1 MTRASHVVLIAT
13 SLLLAAG
20 PVWGAGETQADLERQ
35 RADVQRAQESAG
47 READLAIQGVLQ
59 GTERDLEAKRQDLQR
74 RIRAWTENLQEPDQA
89 DLHAA
94 VREALDVARANGLDI
109 PRLTRIH
116 ELTKK
121 VIRTADFAVGAGPP
135 KPQFRDSWVPFVTE
149 SVVVAQRVS
158 DTLLWAIGED
168 RHLLDAQRRHNE
180 YRLNLTKRAMLA
192 YARALTASRDPLAPC
207 QPRDA
212 GTVPIRGQALPTV
225 GCPDPVV
232 EGLRAYLDAVRTI
245 QSADAPALLAEA
257 EQLVAEQQLV
267 SDVLGVV
274 PMVGDALDFYG
285 IASGEDMLSGQ
296 AVPLEV
302 RGMMAFFRALPL
314 IGKVA
319 PWALEQAA
327 KRSPVAKIVIES
339 MTYYVDEVAEI
350 SRVASRVYGQAAQE
364 AATVLADNA
373 ARRWGMT
380 FPQLRE
386 VAETL
391 KRLPP
396 WQLPA
401 MTPQQRA
408 AAAQALEE
416 RLKIGRQLREAA
428 MDRIAASSLPP
439 DVHRRY
445 LQRAKALTDA
455 VLEPLQGP
463 LSRRIAATNMVE
475 EHARAFAEVTRR
487 RKEVHVFRGVNPD
500 AARLIGLDWGTKPM
514 GVKPKS
520 AAARPI
526 AASIPVD
533 PRLNKLGT
541 EVEELREQ
549 LGRAQD
555 DTASLRARLAEAEKD
570 FVKGAADLKACFES
584 VPPCAKK
591 IPFPVGPGEKPLLF
605 AQDAASGKTVFVEE
619 VGPGQFRNVETGQ
632 AVVPHASPRPV
643 EILADPVTGRP
654 LTADY
659 DLLAF
664 GERGRHSSPT
674 YNKDTGYI
682 TRQQQ
687 EIVRDMNQAAQA
699 RGFRG
704 GNVVHHGAEAW
715 FPGSRA
721 SMADPPLT
729 VFDETGNILHIPRCD
744 DACMRRWCEAR
755 GLDPATVRPDP
766 QRLVKDYFHL
776 KRLQQINLDPN
787 PRWDWGFYN
796 ALDGWLPLLD
806 LSKVRRAAR

>member
-1 MTRASHVVLIAT
+1 MMRGRPAILIVA
-13 SLLLAAG
+13 SLLLVAAPIRG
-20 PVWGAGETQADLERQ
+20 GAETRVDLERQ
-35 RADVQRAQESAG
+35 RADLQRAQESAG
-47 READLAIQGVLQ
+47 RDADLALQGVLD
-59 GTERDLEAKRQDLQR
+59 GTQRDIEAKRQDLQR

-89 DLHAA
+89 ELHAA
-94 VREALDVARANGLDI
+94 VREALDVARATGLDVA
-109 PRLTRIH
+109 RLTRTY
-116 ELTKK
+116 ELTRK
-121 VIRTADFAVGAGPP
+121 VIRTADFAVGAGAP
-135 KPQFRDSWVPFVTE
+135 KPQFRDSWVPFVPETL
-149 SVVVAQRVS
+149 VVAQRVT
-158 DTLLWAIGED
+158 DTLLWAMGED

-192 YARALTASRDPLAPC
+192 YARALTASRDPSASCLP
-207 QPRDA
+207 QDA
-212 GTVPIRGQALPTV
+212 GTLTIRGQAVPTV
-225 GCPDPVV
+225 RCPDPVV
-232 EGLRAYLDAVRTI
+232 DGLRAYLDAVRTI

-267 SDVLGVV
+267 ADVLGVV
-274 PMVGDALDFYG
+274 PVVGDALDFYA

-296 AVPLEV
+296 AIPAEV
-302 RGMMAFFRALPL
+302 RGLMAFFRALPL

-327 KRSPVAKIVIES
+327 KRSPVAKVVIES
-339 MTYYVDEVAEI
+339 MTFYVDEVAEI
-350 SRVASRVYGQAAQE
+350 SRIAGRVYGQAAQD

-391 KRLPP
+391 KRLPA
-396 WQLPA
+396 WQLPS

-408 AAAQALEE
+408 VAAQALEE
-416 RLKIGRQLREAA
+416 RLRIGRQLREAA
-428 MDRIAASSLPP
+428 MDRIAAADLPP
-439 DVHRRY
+439 DVYRRY
-445 LQRAKALTDA
+445 LQRAQALTDA
-455 VLEPLQGP
+455 VLEPLQGS

-475 EHARAFAEVTRR
+475 EHARAFAEVARR
-487 RKEVHVFRGVNPD
+487 RKQVYVFRPVNAD
-500 AARLIGLDWGTKPM
+500 AKRLIGLDWGTKPM

-520 AAARPI
+520 ATARPI
-526 AASIPVD
+526 AASIPAD
-533 PRLNKLGT
+533 PRLNKLGSD
-541 EVEELREQ
+541 VEELRQQ
-549 LGRAQD
+549 LSQAQG

-570 FVKGAADLKACFES
+570 FLKGAADLEACLKS

-591 IPFPVGPGEKPLLF
+591 IPFPMDPGEKPLLF
-605 AQDAASGKTVFVEE
+605 AQNPATGKTVFVQEARS
-619 VGPGQFRNVETGQ
+619 GQFRNVETGD
-632 AVVPHASPRPV
+632 AFAPASPPRPV

-659 DLLAF
+659 DLLSF
-664 GERGRHSSPT
+664 GEQGRHSSPT
-674 YNKDTGYI
+674 FNKDTGYI
-682 TRQQQ
+682 TRQQR
-687 EIVRDMNQAAQA
+687 EIVRDMNQAVHA

-704 GNVVHHGAEAW
+704 GDVVHHGAEAW
-715 FPGSRA
+715 YPGSRV

-744 DACMRRWCEAR
+744 DACMRSWCAAR

-776 KRLQQINLDPN
+776 KRLQKINLDPN

-806 LSKVRRAAR
+806 LAKVRRAAR